1 MVIAVEGGQQQQQ
14 QSSSF
19 TPASIRRK
27 LVVVGDG
34 GSGKTS
40 VLFAYTKDSFLE
52 KYVPTVFENHVARV
66 NVDGR
71 PMDLALWDT
80 AGTQTKHH
88 HHHFLIPTCHV

>member
-1 MVIAVEGGQQQQQ
+1 MPSIPPTPPATDANQQQQ
-14 QSSSF
+14 
-19 TPASIRRK
+19 PAQVRRK

-66 NVDGR
+66 DVDGR
-71 PMDLALWDT
+71 AMDLALWDT
-80 AGTQTKHH
+80 AG
-88 HHHFLIPTCHV
+88 I

>member
-1 MVIAVEGGQQQQQ
+1 MPT
-14 QSSSF
+14 ST
-19 TPASIRRK
+19 TPAQHQPAQLRRK

-66 NVDGR
+66 DVDGR
-71 PMDLALWDT
+71 AMDLALWDT
-80 AGTQTKHH
+80 AGITI
-88 HHHFLIPTCHV
+88 L